1 MTRRIHRLASQIE
14 QEAKLLG
21 ERAHALACQVDA
33 GDDVTYGKEMVRG
46 DAITLSLLVEEFL
59 RRVRQ

>member
-1 MTRRIHRLASQIE
+1 MTNRIHRLASQIE
-14 QEAKLLG
+14 QEAKMLG

-33 GDDVTYGKEMVRG
+33 GDDVAYAKEMVRG
-46 DAITLSLLVEEFL
+46 AESSLFLLVDEFL